1 MEPWDFNLR
10 HLRAFAETFEL
21 GTVVA
26 AANAI
31 HLSQPAVT
39 QAIARVE
46 TQIGEALFLR
56 RPDGMTALAAAQT
69 LHPRAATALSLIGSP
84 RVTSTQ
90 ARAFLALAKAGS
102 YTEASERVRI
112 SKASLH
118 RSVNDLELAIG
129 AKLVVRK
136 GRGLEVSRR
145 GRLLARALRLAQAE
159 LEAALVELAA
169 QRGDSRGRIS
179 IGAMPLCRA
188 HLLPS
193 AIVAFQASHPGFAV
207 SVAEGSHSELIDPLR
222 DGELDL
228 LIGALRTPSPGPDVV
243 QTALT
248 IDHPVVIARRD
259 HPATMG
265 QAVPTLEQ
273 LTRYDWVVPPLGV
286 PLREH
291 WRSMFLDAGLV
302 PPAVIVESGS
312 VMTIRQILMRTDC
325 LTLLSPD
332 QVTVELESGWL
343 TIVRETPSSLRRT
356 IGFTLRRDWHPPP
369 QQAAVI
375 QALQAVAA
383 KQSEHE

>member
-26 AANAI
+26 AAHAI

-39 QAIARVE
+39 QAIARLE
-46 TQIGEALFLR
+46 TQIGEVLFAR
-56 RPDGMTALAAAQT
+56 RPDGMTPLATAQT
-69 LHPRAATALSLIGSP
+69 LHHRAVAALSLVGSP

-102 YTEASERVRI
+102 YTEASARVRV

-118 RSVNDLELAIG
+118 RSVNDLELAVG
-129 AKLVVRK
+129 AKLVERR
-136 GRGLEVSRR
+136 GRGLELSRR

-188 HLLPS
+188 RLLPA

-207 SVAEGSHSELIDPLR
+207 SVAEGSHNELIDPLR
-222 DGELDL
+222 DGELDM
-228 LIGALRTPSPGPDVV
+228 LIGALRTPSPGPDLI
-243 QTALT
+243 QSPLM
-248 IDHPVVIARRD
+248 IDHPVLIARRN
-259 HPATMG
+259 HPATAG
-265 QAVPTLEQ
+265 GITPSLAQ
-273 LTRYDWVVPPLGV
+273 LAQFDWVVPPLGV

-291 WRSMFLDAGLV
+291 WRMMFLDAGIE
-302 PPAVIVESGS
+302 PPAVVVESGS

-325 LTLLSPD
+325 LTILSPD
-332 QVTVELESGWL
+332 QVTAELEAGWL

-356 IGFTLRRDWHPPP
+356 IGFTLRRDWRPPP
-369 QQAAVI
+369 QQAAFI
-375 QALQAVAA
+375 LALQAAGTMP
-383 KQSEHE
+383 SELE

>member
-1 MEPWDFNLR
+1 MEPWEFNLR

-26 AANAI
+26 AAQAI

-39 QAIARVE
+39 QAIARLE
-46 TQIGEALFLR
+46 TQIGEVLFTR
-56 RPDGMTALAAAQT
+56 RPDGMTPLATAET
-69 LHPRAATALSLIGSP
+69 LHHRAVAALSLVGSP

-102 YTEASERVRI
+102 YSEASVRVQV

-118 RSVNDLELAIG
+118 RSVNDLELAVG
-129 AKLVVRK
+129 AKLVERR
-136 GRGLEVSRR
+136 GRGLELSRR

-188 HLLPS
+188 RLLPA

-222 DGELDL
+222 DGELDM
-228 LIGALRTPSPGPDVV
+228 LIGALRTPPPGPDVI
-243 QTALT
+243 QTPLT
-248 IDHPVVIARRD
+248 EDHPVLIARRD
-259 HPATMG
+259 HPATAG
-265 QAVPTLEQ
+265 GAAPTLAE
-273 LTRYDWVVPPLGV
+273 LARFDWAVPPLGV

-291 WRSMFLDAGLV
+291 WRSMFLDAGIE
-302 PPAVIVESGS
+302 PPTVIVESGS

-325 LTLLSPD
+325 LTILSPD
-332 QVTVELESGWL
+332 QVTAELEAGWL
-343 TIVRETPSSLRRT
+343 TIVRETPASLRRT
-356 IGFTLRRDWHPPP
+356 IGFTLRRDWRPPP
-369 QQAAVI
+369 QQAAFI
-375 QALQAVAA
+375 RALQGVSAV
-383 KQSEHE
+383 SMELE